1 MSYHIDK
8 LEERI
13 LQIITEADN
22 SIHHSHRVMPSNTN
36 VNAMIVNTRNISKEA
51 CLALTLIGKIRE
63 EIAQISQQNK

>member
-13 LQIITEADN
+13 LQIITDAGN
-22 SIHHSHRVMPSNTN
+22 AVYYGHKVMPSNTN
-36 VNAMIVNTRNISKEA
+36 VNVMVTNSRNIAKEA

-63 EIAQISQQNK
+63 EIALVSQKK